1 MNEQNLKKNMLWNA
15 VGNLIYL
22 GCQWLVTV
30 LVTNLGNFR
39 DAGILSVAMSVSAT
53 FQTVAMFG
61 IRNYQVSDV
70 AGKYSDTTYV
80 SFRVISCLA
89 AMIGCIGFSLINA
102 YRGEQLLA
110 IFLFMVFRLA
120 ENFSDVLHGI
130 AQKND
135 RLDIAGKA
143 FAVKGIGILA
153 TFLAGYRLSGKLI
166 VGLLCMAAFSVL
178 TTLVYDLFSVRRL
191 SHFHLYQH
199 NHRWLLLAKETLPLC
214 AYLFLSSAMV
224 TIPKL
229 ILEKQ
234 CGSELLGA
242 YSSIFAPAMLIQA
255 AMGYIYNPFAQIFGE
270 HQQKNDRQSFLRLMI
285 KILAAI
291 LVLAVLMMIA
301 AYFLGEFLLTILFGE
316 RILPYVSLLIPIL
329 LAIAVTSFFGFL
341 CMIATVQ
348 RNFLFLLASCIVG
361 FACCILLTPPLLSA
375 ASANGASYS
384 LILSTVAACLILAI
398 GIFWRLLGKE
408 KKKKEE

>member
-1 MNEQNLKKNMLWNA
+1 MIWNA

-30 LVTNLGNFR
+30 LVTNLGHFR

-89 AMIGCIGFSLINA
+89 AMVGCIGFSLINA

-130 AQKND
+130 AQKNE

-143 FAVKGIGILA
+143 FAIKGIGILA
-153 TFLAGYRLSGKLI
+153 TFLAGYRLSGNLT

-191 SHFHLYQH
+191 SDFRLYQH
-199 NHRWLLLAKETLPLC
+199 NKSWLFLAKETLPLC

-255 AMGYIYNPFAQIFGE
+255 AMGYVYTPFAQIFGK
-270 HQQKNDRQSFLRLMI
+270 HQQQKDRKSFLGLML
-285 KILAAI
+285 KVFVAI
-291 LVLAVLMMIA
+291 LVLAVLMIIA
-301 AYFLGEFLLTILFGE
+301 AYFLGTPLLKILFGE
-316 RILPYVSLLIPIL
+316 RILPYTSLLIPIL

-348 RNFLFLLASCIVG
+348 RNFVFLLASCVVG
-361 FACCILLTPPLLSA
+361 FACCVLLTPPLLSA
-375 ASANGASYS
+375 SEANGASYS
-384 LILSTVAACLILAI
+384 LILSTVLACLILAI
-398 GIFWRLLGKE
+398 GIFWTLLAKGKN
-408 KKKKEE
+408 KREE